1 MKLAIIGS
9 RSFRNYELLKKVY
22 DVFFA
27 RYTVTKIVSGGAQG
41 ADKLGAQLARELNI
55 ELLEFV
61 PDWNKHGK
69 KAGYLRNI
77 DIVNNSDML
86 LAMWDGI
93 STGTNHSITIAKE
106 QRKPTLIW
114 YI

>member
-9 RSFRNYELLKKVY
+9 RTFKNYDLLKQVY
-22 DVFFA
+22 NVFFA
-27 RYTVTKIVSGGAQG
+27 RYTVTTIVSGGARG
-41 ADKLGAQLARELNI
+41 ADKLAAQLAQELNI

-61 PDWNKHGK
+61 PDWNKHGN

-77 DIVNNSDML
+77 DIINNCDML
-86 LAMWDGI
+86 LAMWDGV